1 MCSQT
6 PDGCNHRIFT
16 LPAQEKMIKHRFTRD
31 RSSLPRTASPTTGT
45 GSDNSGLSSITA
57 GNPAVDQF
65 TARAM
70 CDSCDQVLRD

>member
-6 PDGCNHRIFT
+6 PDGCNRRIFT

-31 RSSLPRTASPTTGT
+31 QSSLPRTASPTTGT
-45 GSDNSGLSSITA
+45 GSDNSRLSSITP

-65 TARAM
+65 IARAM